1 MGLAETAGRAA
12 VIYVLFL
19 VTIRILGKRTIG
31 NLSAFDMLIALVIG
45 DLAGDT
51 IFGDVSLLRG
61 TLAVATIAGLHYVN
75 SWLTCRFPRLGA
87 MLEGQPTVIVKDGAL
102 VRAGLRRER
111 MSEAEVAAELRLA
124 DAEQADVKLARVETD
139 GRISVV
145 R

>member
-19 VTIRILGKRTIG
+19 ITIRVLGKRTIG
-31 NLSAFDMLIALVIG
+31 NLSAFDMLVALVIG

-51 IFGDVSLLRG
+51 VFGEVSLLRG
-61 TLAVATIAGLHYVN
+61 SLAVTTIAGLHYAN
-75 SWLTCRFPRLGA
+75 SWLTCRYPRVGA
-87 MLEGQPTVIVKDGAL
+87 ILEGQPTVIVRDGAL
-102 VRAGLRRER
+102 VRAGLYRER

-139 GRISVV
+139 GRVSVV